1 VKKNKILI
9 FQSFKKLVFPII
21 VLVVVWIL
29 KFIVEMVLGIER
41 YRNVFNAITWVL
53 TTAVFIDILYIIVKK
68 EKILYLE
75 EEQEVRGIPLIL
87 WVATIP
93 VLFFGGCYYGGI
105 STIL

>member
-1 VKKNKILI
+1 M
-9 FQSFKKLVFPII
+9 
-21 VLVVVWIL
+21 VVVWIL
-29 KFIVEMVLGIER
+29 KFIVETVLGIER
-41 YRNVFNAITWVL
+41 HRNIFNAIIWVL
-53 TTAVFIDILYIIVKK
+53 TTAVFIYLLYIILKK
-68 EKILYLE
+68 QKILDLE